1 MKVCAA
7 CCKELQQSSFSK
19 KQWKL
24 KQHERRCTDCIK
36 AGREVQSV
44 PSTPPKTNINDEKD
58 SITPPTPNINEKDSI
73 TLPKTSIND
82 VTSPCWICLD
92 EEPNEGGPPRRD
104 CSCRGNAGFV
114 HMSCIT
120 KYAEKKIKEI
130 NSVFKL
136 SLDDLMKCINLWE
149 ICPNCGQ
156 AYQHEFAI
164 DLADSALTFFAN
176 DGISGNPLTDNIQVM
191 EALRM
196 KIQAIR
202 AMDCEENLDM
212 RKVAK
217 KVAKKMLSL
226 IESINTKHGGKDQ
239 CPNLLGRREI
249 FACHQLAFL
258 NRMEETTL
266 ADKEALQYFKR
277 ADKVSISIGMIK
289 ESKMCEPVITELESK
304 IKGTQI
310 PFIDTILDAKK
321 RYDDHVKMGRGN
333 DVTIISMGLRVA
345 SGLSLV
351 NRDLEA
357 ERMLINISASSRRI
371 LGPAHDITKE
381 IGAQLEKCKKKRYVR
396 LVTSDGDVQDF
407 RAIRYEDGGS
417 TCVVKG
423 PMTTKES
430 RNSYEG
436 DIDIDIDSEEGK
448 IIKVD
453 SRNIFYFKGSI
464 VECHG
469 LKKAAHLNGK
479 FGTVKSSANS
489 RYVVAFEEK
498 HLKSAAVKSE
508 NLRIAFDLTVVNN

>member
-1 MKVCAA
+1 M
-7 CCKELQQSSFSK
+7 QQSSFSK

-36 AGREVQSV
+36 AGREVQSI
-44 PSTPPKTNINDEKD
+44 PSTPPKTNINDEKE
-58 SITPPTPNINEKDSI
+58 SITPPTPNINNEKDSI
-73 TLPKTSIND
+73 TLTSIND

-226 IESINTKHGGKDQ
+226 IDSIKTKHGEQNQ

-249 FACHQLAFL
+249 YACHQLAFL
-258 NRMEETTL
+258 NRMDETL
-266 ADKEALQYFKR
+266 SADKEALQYFKR

-310 PFIDTILDAKK
+310 PFIDTILEAQK
-321 RYDDHVKMGRGN
+321 RYNDHVKMGRGN

-357 ERMLINISASSRRI
+357 ERMLINISATSRRI

-381 IGAQLEKCKKKRYVR
+381 IGTQLEKCMKKRFVR
-396 LVTSDGDVQDF
+396 CITNSDGDVQVF

-417 TCVVKG
+417 ICVVKG
-423 PMTTKES
+423 PMTTKEN
-430 RNSYEG
+430 RNSY
-436 DIDIDIDSEEGK
+436 DSYRFTPDDLDSEEGK

-453 SRNIFYFKGSI
+453 NRNIFYFKGSI

-479 FGTVKSSANS
+479 FGTVESSANS

-498 HLKSAAVKSE
+498 NLKSAAVKPE
-508 NLRIAFDLTVVNN
+508 NLRIAFDLAVS

>member
-24 KQHERRCTDCIK
+24 KQHERRCTDCIE
-36 AGREVQSV
+36 AGREVQLIP
-44 PSTPPKTNINDEKD
+44 PSSPKTNIN
-58 SITPPTPNINEKDSI
+58 NEKDSI

-82 VTSPCWICLD
+82 DTSPCWICLD

-120 KYAEKKIKEI
+120 KYAEKKIKET

-156 AYQHEFAI
+156 TYQHEFAI

-202 AMDCEENLDM
+202 TMDCDDNLDM
-212 RKVAK
+212 RRVAK

-226 IESINTKHGGKDQ
+226 IESIKTKHGGKDQ

-249 FACHQLAFL
+249 YACHQLAFL
-258 NRMEETTL
+258 SRMEETTL
-266 ADKEALQYFKR
+266 TDKEALQYFKR

-304 IKGTQI
+304 IKGKQI
-310 PFIDTILDAKK
+310 HFIDTILDGQK
-321 RYDDHVKMGRGN
+321 RYNDHVKMGRGN

-357 ERMLINISASSRRI
+357 ERILINIYATSRRI
-371 LGPAHDITKE
+371 LGPAHDTTKE
-381 IGAQLEKCKKKRYVR
+381 ISNQLEKCKKKRYVR
-396 LVTSDGDVQDF
+396 CIINSDGDVQVF

-423 PMTTKES
+423 PMTTKEN
-430 RNSYEG
+430 RNSYDSYEG
-436 DIDIDIDSEEGK
+436 FTLDDMESEEGK
-448 IIKVD
+448 IIKVE

-479 FGTVKSSANS
+479 FGTVESSANS

-498 HLKSAAVKSE
+498 NLDSAAVKPE